1 MCLSAAAAAAA
12 DSWAMWAAGLEA
24 VKLLD
29 APELYI
35 AAILGDSGA
44 LQAWLRRDASSLKQ
58 KMVRAAPRGGGGG
71 GGRGGRRVCS

>member
-1 MCLSAAAAAAA
+1 MCLSAAAAAA

-44 LQAWLRRDASSLKQ
+44 LQAWLRRDPAASRTCAC
-58 KMVRAAPRGGGGG
+58 RACGGGTQCLQLG
-71 GGRGGRRVCS
+71 